1 MARSLPCFRQKSVEN
16 MKKIAITT
24 ILILGLASAKGQEP
38 VWTLDACMRYAID
51 NSTTVK
57 KQVYTADTYKAERN
71 AAVAS
76 FFPAASASVG
86 AQYNYGRSIDPET
99 NTYNNT
105 STFDNSYGLDAQIP
119 IFTGGQLINQW
130 LMAKSNRRMGINDIQ
145 KAKDDLAL
153 KTMQAFMDVVYYQG
167 TIRLAEEKLEESQR
181 NLHKTRRQEELG
193 LKSPADVAQFEAQVA
208 TDDYSLTRQRN
219 LYNTAM
225 LTLRDYM
232 NFPADEPLAV
242 DTVLPETLYS
252 SEPENIAAIFDY
264 AANANPT
271 ALQADFQWKQSKFQH
286 RIAKGKLLPSIYLRA
301 GIATNYFEN
310 LQATTAPDAFG
321 YQFKNNRGEYIAFSL
336 SFPLFDG
343 LSRITEVRRARN
355 ALRIAE
361 ETKTEVLRQ
370 LRTAIEQSVL
380 DREGYAKE
388 AIQMEKKARADALAY
403 EVTLRKYEEG
413 LMSSIDVQ
421 TSANTLLNSRADLLQ
436 RRLMYLIKRKLV
448 DYYKGIP
455 LVGEE

>member
-1 MARSLPCFRQKSVEN
+1 
-16 MKKIAITT
+16 
-24 ILILGLASAKGQEP
+24 
-38 VWTLDACMRYAID
+38 
-51 NSTTVK
+51 
-57 KQVYTADTYKAERN
+57 
-71 AAVAS
+71 
-76 FFPAASASVG
+76 
-86 AQYNYGRSIDPET
+86 
-99 NTYNNT
+99 
-105 STFDNSYGLDAQIP
+105 
-119 IFTGGQLINQW
+119 
-130 LMAKSNRRMGINDIQ
+130 
-145 KAKDDLAL
+145 
-153 KTMQAFMDVVYYQG
+153 
-167 TIRLAEEKLEESQR
+167 
-181 NLHKTRRQEELG
+181 
-193 LKSPADVAQFEAQVA
+193 
-208 TDDYSLTRQRN
+208 
-219 LYNTAM
+219 M

-252 SEPENIAAIFDY
+252 SEPENIAAMFDY

-310 LQATTAPDAFG
+310 LQAATAPDAFG

-355 ALRIAE
+355 AMRIAE